1 MRELEQKY
9 IEKKQADKKAAM
21 HEAEATEF
29 AETIAPVMAEAEVLL
44 KGSGEE
50 ISHGGL
56 EALARWKL
64 GL

>member
-1 MRELEQKY
+1 MRALEKEY
-9 IEKKQADKKAAM
+9 IEKKTADNKAAM
-21 HEAEATEF
+21 HEAEAKEF

-44 KGSGEE
+44 KGSGEN